1 MYMYV
6 KILTIV
12 QMLMKHLPRVSG
24 VADFGQ
30 WDPILS
36 RSRRRGAMFGGS
48 TELPGSWGLMMKGA
62 GGGGGGCWDGGPV
75 EGSASAKAKNKVV
88 TMRNSQQI

>member
-1 MYMYV
+1 MYV
-6 KILTIV
+6 RILTIV
-12 QMLMKHLPRVSG
+12 QIPMKDLPKVSRV
-24 VADFGQ
+24 ANLGQ
-30 WDPILS
+30 WEPILS

-48 TELPGSWGLMMKGA
+48 TELPGSWGLIMRGA
-62 GGGGGGCWDGGPV
+62 GGGWGGGWDGGPV

>member
-1 MYMYV
+1 MSV
-6 KILTIV
+6 RILTIV
-12 QMLMKHLPRVSG
+12 QIIMKHLPSVSR
-24 VADFGQ
+24 VADLGQ

-62 GGGGGGCWDGGPV
+62 GGCGGGG
-75 EGSASAKAKNKVV
+75 
-88 TMRNSQQI
+88 